1 MPGVDVPTTIAPAAA
16 GATPDKPRF
25 LRSLPLSPTQQAM
38 LYHNV
43 ASPGSG
49 AYVQH
54 AICDLDEQVDADL
67 LLRAWRDA
75 VACHAILRT
84 AFRLRGTGGPRQE
97 VVDQIDVDLA
107 REDWRA
113 LAADAQA
120 ARLDARIDADRAREF
135 APECAPLMRLA
146 LIRLADAR
154 YRLVWTYH
162 HALLDG
168 RAVRVVLREVLDA
181 YDARRSGRAPDIA
194 PAAAFDEHVAW
205 LAAQDRA
212 AAERYWKDALA
223 GFTAPTSLASPHAV
237 RTDVPAGYAAHELKL
252 AHGETEALAAFAR
265 GRGVTLNTLVIGAW
279 AQLLHRYSGD
289 ADVGFGVTVS
299 LRGAGPPA
307 FRDMVGPL
315 INTVPMRVRVPA
327 DATLGDWLA
336 DLRSQWLAL
345 RPHAFASPA
354 QIRQWCGIAR
364 DVPLLDS
371 LVVFERAPLDET
383 LAADRP
389 DWTTTRR
396 FARRA
401 GAGHPLTLVAF
412 GEPELLLKL
421 VHDRAQFDAWM
432 MAPMLDHLRTLLVGM
447 PAAAAKPLRE
457 QALLSTA
464 ETRRILV
471 DWNDTARTFADEAP
485 VHALIARQARHAP
498 DALAVLGG
506 ARTMT
511 YGALDAASSR
521 LAQRLAALGAKPGTF
536 VALLVDRSPDLIV
549 AMLGILRA
557 GAAYVPLDPAYP
569 DERVA
574 SIVADAAPAVIVTT
588 SALAPRLATHACAH
602 LLVDSDDD
610 GATAHAHAVPRDV
623 NVAPDDP
630 AYAVFT
636 SGSTGKPKGIVVSHR
651 SLANHTL
658 DLANHYDLSPAD
670 RRLQFV
676 SLGSDVLIADVFPV
690 LIRGGSVVLRPD
702 EGLPTVA
709 AFLRFL
715 DEHRITLAALPSGYW
730 HEWVGAMARGE
741 AHFPAA
747 LRFTTS
753 GMDAARPDLLAIWR
767 ENAPPH
773 VRWFNAYGPSEATCT
788 TTRYEAGPAAREI
801 TASVP
806 IGRPISNMRVYI
818 VDTSMRPVPVG
829 VPGELLIG
837 GVGVAQGYLN
847 QPGLTAERFIA
858 DPFDAQRNGRL
869 YRTGDMA
876 RFLPDG
882 NVEFLGR
889 GDEQIKIRGYRVE
902 PREVEAALE
911 QLPGVRD
918 VAVVALGDP
927 PDHRRLVAYVVA
939 GWTGKPPPAAELR
952 AQLRTSLPDYML
964 PADFVPMS
972 AIPRT
977 PEGKLDRRA
986 LPAPAARAR
995 PPGRALVGAGDPLEY
1010 VLVELWQDLLKTLV
1024 GVRDDFFDLGGDS
1037 LLAVQMMD
1045 EVGRI
1050 VGCEVPLTTLF
1061 AEATISRLAVAL
1073 KAKAAPDGPPIAA
1086 VNTGGARMP
1095 LLYLHGDYTGGGF
1108 YCRPLAQALGA
1119 DQPFYAI
1126 HPHGIDRAEIPPTI
1140 EAMAAERVATL
1151 GALLP
1156 RGPYVLAG
1164 HCAGG
1169 YVALEMARQLKAAG
1183 EEVPVVVIID
1193 AKAPLPP
1200 LRGGMPVSSSVAAQ
1214 SLLPAGPARVA
1225 RNIITARYVPVIAS
1239 YAPGPY
1245 AGRIAVLKSARM
1257 HDSRP
1262 HLGWGA
1268 IARDVDST
1276 IIPGDHFAAI
1286 TRHAPELAAALRR
1299 CIDEALSSQTAPASR

>member
-1 MPGVDVPTTIAPAAA
+1 M
-16 GATPDKPRF
+16 
-25 LRSLPLSPTQQAM
+25 LRSFPLSPTQQAM

-43 ASPGSG
+43 AAPGSG

-54 AICDLDEQVDADL
+54 AICDLAEQVDADL

-97 VVDQIDVDLA
+97 VVDQLAVDFV

-120 ARLDARIDADRAREF
+120 ARLDARIDADRVREF
-135 APECAPLMRLA
+135 APERAPLMRLA

-168 RAVRVVLREVLDA
+168 RAVRVVLREVLDG
-181 YDARRSGRAPDIA
+181 YDAHRSGRAPAAA
-194 PAAAFDEHVAW
+194 PAAAPFDDHVAW
-205 LAAQDRA
+205 LDAQDRA

-223 GFTAPTSLASPHAV
+223 GFTAPTSLASPHAG
-237 RTDVPAGYAAHELKL
+237 RTDVPVGYVAHEVKL
-252 AHGETEALAAFAR
+252 TRSETEALATFAR
-265 GRGVTLNTLVIGAW
+265 EHGVTLNTLVIGAW
-279 AQLLHRYSGD
+279 AQLLHRYSGET
-289 ADVGFGVTVS
+289 DVGFGITAS

-315 INTVPMRVRVPA
+315 INTVPMRVRVPP

-364 DVPLLDS
+364 DAPLLDN

-389 DWTTTRR
+389 AWKATRR

-412 GEPELLLKL
+412 GGPELSLKL

-432 MAPMLDHLRTLLVGM
+432 MAPMLDHLRALLVGM
-447 PAAAAKPLRE
+447 PAFAAKPLRE
-457 QALLSTA
+457 QPLLSA
-464 ETRRILV
+464 EESRRILV
-471 DWNDTARTFADEAP
+471 EWNDTARTFANEAP
-485 VHALIARQARHAP
+485 VHVLIARQARQAP
-498 DALAVLGG
+498 DGLAVLGG
-506 ARTMT
+506 NRTMT
-511 YGALDAASSR
+511 YGALDAASSC
-521 LAQRLAALGAKPGTF
+521 LAQRLAAMGAKPGAF
-536 VALLVDRSPDLIV
+536 VGLFVDRSPDLIV

-574 SIVADAAPAVIVTT
+574 SIIADAAPAVVVTT
-588 SALAPRLATHACAH
+588 STLAPRLAAHACAH
-602 LLVDSDDD
+602 LLVNSDDVT
-610 GATAHAHAVPRDV
+610 TAHVRAATRDAD
-623 NVAPDDP
+623 VAPDDP

-651 SLANHTL
+651 SLTNHTL
-658 DLANHYDLSPAD
+658 DLANHYELSPDD

-690 LIRGGSVVLRPD
+690 LVRGGSVVLRPD

-730 HEWVGAMARGE
+730 HEWVCAMAHGA
-741 AHFPAA
+741 AHFPSA

-767 ENAPPH
+767 EHAPPR

-788 TTRYEAGPAAREI
+788 TTRYEAGPTAREL

-818 VDTSMRPVPVG
+818 VDSSLRPLPVG

-837 GVGVAQGYLN
+837 GIGVAQGYLN

-858 DPFDAQRNGRL
+858 DPFDAQRDGRL

-882 NVEFLGR
+882 NIEFLGR

-918 VAVVALGDP
+918 VAVAAVGDP

-964 PADFVPMS
+964 PSDFVAMD

-1010 VLVELWQDLLKTLV
+1010 VLVELWQDLLKTPV

-1045 EVGRI
+1045 EVGRV

-1073 KAKAAPDGPPIAA
+1073 KAKAAPDGPPVAA
-1086 VNTGGARMP
+1086 VNAGGARMP

-1126 HPHGIDRAEIPPTI
+1126 HPHGIDRGEIPPTI
-1140 EAMAAERVATL
+1140 EAMAAERVAAL
-1151 GALLP
+1151 VALLP
-1156 RGPYVLAG
+1156 HGPYVLAG

-1183 EEVPVVVIID
+1183 EDVPVVVIID

-1200 LRGGMPVSSSVAAQ
+1200 SRRGMPVSSSVAAQ
-1214 SLLPAGPARVA
+1214 TLLPAGTARAA
-1225 RNIITARYVPVIAS
+1225 RNIITARYVPVVAS
-1239 YAPGPY
+1239 YAPGSY

-1257 HDSRP
+1257 HDPRP

-1268 IARDVDST
+1268 ITRDVDSV

-1299 CIDEALSSQTAPASR
+1299 CIDEAVSAHAATASP